1 MMNVESVR
9 QILKTEHTICSTIV
23 LNIMCVFRVL
33 NVSTYCSTH
42 RYIGESNVALEVLGS
57 P

>member
-23 LNIMCVFRVL
+23 LNIVCVFRVL
-33 NVSTYCSTH
+33 NVYIV
-42 RYIGESNVALEVLGS
+42 RIGIYIGESNVALEVLGS